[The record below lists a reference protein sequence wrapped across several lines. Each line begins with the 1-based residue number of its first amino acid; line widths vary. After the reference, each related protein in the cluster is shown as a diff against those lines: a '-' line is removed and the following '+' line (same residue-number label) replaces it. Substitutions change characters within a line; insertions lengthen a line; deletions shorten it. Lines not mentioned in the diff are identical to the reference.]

1 MVLETV
7 VVVPLT
13 VKFPPTTT
21 LLVTFKLPS
30 VPTEVKLEAVTPLA
44 SVFPE
49 RVPAAAVTVISA
61 VPSKLTPLMALAVA
75 KAVAVAHFEL
85 HAVQSRHFELARP
98 KFLPVRIEH
107 LRNQVYEQNAV
118 AYKLAQQQLI
128 SASEEAKAA
137 LEEERRRSARA
148 VTAADEAAEA
158 ERAKERARFGQS
170 MKGLSRVMTMGLDGP
185 DMPDMDEIREMLLV
199 MVEGGDPMAKV

>member
-1 MVLETV
+1 M
-7 VVVPLT
+7 
-13 VKFPPTTT
+13 
-21 LLVTFKLPS
+21 
-30 VPTEVKLEAVTPLA
+30 
-44 SVFPE
+44 
-49 RVPAAAVTVISA
+49 
-61 VPSKLTPLMALAVA
+61 
-75 KAVAVAHFEL
+75 
-85 HAVQSRHFELARP
+85 
-98 KFLPVRIEH
+98 
-107 LRNQVYEQNAV
+107 VYEQNAV